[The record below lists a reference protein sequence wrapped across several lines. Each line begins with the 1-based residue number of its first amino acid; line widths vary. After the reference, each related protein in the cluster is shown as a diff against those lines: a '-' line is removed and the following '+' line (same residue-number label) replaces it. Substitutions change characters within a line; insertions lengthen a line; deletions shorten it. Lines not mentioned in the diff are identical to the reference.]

1 MSCCVSSHHCCISC
15 CVMIPVRDEGAP
27 LGCLLRIACINRLD
41 KYQSCLSRLVIAVES
56 KTTCITYLCGCS
68 PGWLIA
74 TSHATPRGPTSKA
87 KRNEH
92 ILFPVASSFQRYA
105 WRPLSRAHECE
116 IECFLADKNL
126 PKRKCNI
133 GVMWSVT
140 KVGGDNPLG
149 ESHS

>member
-1 MSCCVSSHHCCISC
+1 
-15 CVMIPVRDEGAP
+15 MIYTVAMCPSTQPSTLSILLCDTGTRRGCAI
-27 LGCLLRIACINRLD
+27 GCLLRIACVNRLD

-116 IECFLADKNL
+116 IECFWRTKTCQEAGQNE
-126 PKRKCNI
+126 
-133 GVMWSVT
+133 SVIM
-140 KVGGDNPLG
+140 V
-149 ESHS
+149 